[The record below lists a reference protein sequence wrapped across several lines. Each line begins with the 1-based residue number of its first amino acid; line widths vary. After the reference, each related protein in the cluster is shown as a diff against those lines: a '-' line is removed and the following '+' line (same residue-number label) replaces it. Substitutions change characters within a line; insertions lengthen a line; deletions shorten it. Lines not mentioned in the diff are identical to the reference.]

1 MTFKRTVLWSSLGW
15 LALITGLHAWL
26 NLDVFSAKKASAQG
40 LKIGYLPVT

>member
-15 LALITGLHAWL
+15 LALIIVLHAWL
-26 NLDVFSAKKASAQG
+26 NLGVFRSRASDARL